1 MTFTFTFAF
10 LNNCPDITR
19 SVTLIQI
26 LHDYV
31 SQKLEK
37 KWLPQYLASEEFAKA
52 RADDEAANQFDAAD
66 EAERRR
72 KQRMQKMMQ
81 VIENYILNS
90 CFILN
95 ALSTMWSPHH
105 YKTSLLVLFCKG
117 VFTVRGYII
126 YHVFDLR

>member
-10 LNNCPDITR
+10 INNCPDITR

-37 KWLPQYLASEEFAKA
+37 KWLPQYLTSEEFAKA
-52 RADDEAANQFDAAD
+52 RAEDEAANQFDAAD

-72 KQRMQKMMQ
+72 NQRMQKMMQ
-81 VIENYILNS
+81 LLEKRWVTSSEDILAFRR
-90 CFILN
+90 CLLD
-95 ALSTMWSPHH
+95 AAGWLPRLLS
-105 YKTSLLVLFCKG
+105 
-117 VFTVRGYII
+117 
-126 YHVFDLR
+126 

>member
-1 MTFTFTFAF
+1 M
-10 LNNCPDITR
+10 
-19 SVTLIQI
+19 
-26 LHDYV
+26 

-81 VIENYILNS
+81 VG
-90 CFILN
+90 
-95 ALSTMWSPHH
+95 M
-105 YKTSLLVLFCKG
+105 
-117 VFTVRGYII
+117 
-126 YHVFDLR
+126 